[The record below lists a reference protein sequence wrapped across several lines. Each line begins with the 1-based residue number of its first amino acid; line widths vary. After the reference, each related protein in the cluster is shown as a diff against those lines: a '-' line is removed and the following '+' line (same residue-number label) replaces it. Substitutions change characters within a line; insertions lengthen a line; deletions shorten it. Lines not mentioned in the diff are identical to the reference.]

1 MNGAFRQ
8 RVNLSMALML
18 LLISQSSF
26 ASVGGWLFETNRS
39 MEAKIA
45 GLEEK
50 RLFVAGD
57 HWQYYMKS
65 SATDKTKHDTCTVLI
80 HGFTAEASH
89 WFRFAR
95 HLEHDA
101 CVIIPD
107 LPGFGRSTYLASADY
122 SIATQVQRL
131 HQFLDQLQL
140 SDRYHFSGSSMGGHI
155 AGLYAVQFP
164 SEVASLTL
172 IDSGGVSSPVKSE
185 MDLQVEE
192 TGKSV
197 FEVESINDFETL
209 FEMTLSDPPW
219 MPGIVLNHVGRG
231 AIDRTNR
238 HRSIFSQIYQKDLL
252 DELLGDIQSP
262 TLIMWGQED
271 RLLHLSM
278 AEVFNQGIKGSK
290 LILLPNA
297 GHLPFLEIPADTAG
311 LFNQFIANQLVSK

>member
-50 RLFVAGD
+50 RLLVAGD

-311 LFNQFIANQLVSK
+311 LFNQFIANQLVSE